1 MSQIENNKK
10 TKKKWAVCHLF
21 SSYNDTILTATD
33 LSGAETLA
41 VTSGGMVV
49 KSDRDE
55 AKPYAAMQCG
65 FRVAQQL
72 KDKGINGIDIRVRAP
87 GGRGAKTPGPGAQA
101 AIRALARSGL
111 RIGRIEEITP
121 VSHDGSRRKGGRR
134 GRRV

>member
-1 MSQIENNKK
+1 MTPKGRM
-10 TKKKWAVCHLF
+10 KWAIVHLF

-33 LSGAETLA
+33 LSGAETFA
-41 VTSGGMVV
+41 RISGGMVV

-65 FRVAQQL
+65 FRVSQQL
-72 KDKGINGIDIRVRAP
+72 KDKGIFGIHIKVRAP

-111 RIGRIEEITP
+111 RIGRIEEVTP
-121 VSHDGSRRKGGRR
+121 TAHDSTRRKGGRR